1 MGEMKNLYKFTD
13 GKSAGRDMGVHE
25 MIKNGSHIICEDLK

>member
-13 GKSAGRDMGVHE
+13 GKSAGREMGVHE
-25 MIKNGSHIICEDLK
+25 MMIKKMDLI